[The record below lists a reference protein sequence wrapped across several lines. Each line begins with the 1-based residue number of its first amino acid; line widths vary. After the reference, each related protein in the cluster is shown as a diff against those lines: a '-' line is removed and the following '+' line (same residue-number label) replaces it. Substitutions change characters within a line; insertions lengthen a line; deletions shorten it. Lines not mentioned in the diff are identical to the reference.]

1 MGRSGKQKGK
11 QGEKIF
17 GDEELEMAFSSLQEP
32 LDKFN
37 QDLERELAKVETPPL
52 SFFTALVEKNKAA
65 AKIIMVFE
73 TLTFIIVALAF
84 LSLVGYILRAGY
96 LLPVALIYQ
105 TATLLLPTVILF
117 TPLYREK
124 EVSEE

>member
-37 QDLERELAKVETPPL
+37 QDLERELAKVKTPPL
-52 SFFTALVEKNKAA
+52 SVFTALVQNNKAA
-65 AKIIMVFE
+65 AQRKVVSE
-73 TLTFIIVALAF
+73 TLTFIFVAFAF
-84 LSLVGYILRAGY
+84 LTLIGDLLRAGY
-96 LLPVALIYQ
+96 LMPIALIYQ

-117 TPLYREK
+117 TPVYREK
-124 EVSEE
+124 EAREK